1 MFVQSAHALTTSADA
16 LTLHG
21 LAHATLFFAERPH
34 RVVGPLR
41 SATFIAQW
49 GAGDNSFAVDPPN
62 AVVSF
67 LAAGDAVPEDVTL
80 VLRDPQLRGDTLTDT
95 IEVLD
100 GTLPAQAGPCSLFID
115 PLGRP
120 LSPVSVAGLQRR
132 DRRDDRRERRW

>member
-41 SATFIAQW
+41 SAPFI
-49 GAGDNSFAVDPPN
+49 
-62 AVVSF
+62 
-67 LAAGDAVPEDVTL
+67 AAGDAVPEDVTV

-120 LSPVSVAGLQRR
+120 LSP
-132 DRRDDRRERRW
+132 